1 MRLFIAEKPSLAEAI
16 AKGLGSADK
25 QRSCFIC
32 GNDVV
37 TWCYGHILEQF
48 EPQEYDEKYKSWD
61 IGLLPIIPDK
71 WQMKVKANAK
81 EQFKAVK
88 DLALKADT
96 IVNAGDPDR
105 EGQLLVDEVLNYIGV
120 LSKKPVQRILVNAL
134 DEKSVHEALRDL
146 RDNREFIGL
155 RNSALARSRAD
166 WIIGMNMTRACT
178 KHAEKAGYSSVVSV
192 GRVQTPTLGLVV
204 RREKEI
210 QDFHPVNYFQVRAT
224 WQHPQGEIVSHWQM
238 PEDMEGLD
246 AEGRLLEKARA
257 EAIVS
262 KVQGQT
268 GVIRKV
274 EQKEGQAQPPLPYS
288 LSALQI
294 AAGKKYGYSPQQV
307 LDTQQELYEKKLTT
321 YPRSDCDYLP
331 TNQLADVP
339 QILDNLGSL
348 SGDFE
353 KFVQE
358 ADRSLRSK
366 AWNDKKI
373 SAHHAIVPTTV
384 KANMD
389 ELTDMQRNLYKM
401 VAKAYLAQFY
411 PPQKFLTTRIE
422 IEASGETF
430 VANGKVILSPGWK
443 VLYQGEPT
451 NKDGDNEEIS
461 QLPAVQNGESVTNKE
476 AELVTKVTKPPKRF
490 TTSTLLAAM
499 KNIGGYVKD
508 KSLKPIL
515 KDCSGIGTE
524 ATRAGEIE
532 LLQERRYLKL
542 EKKELVPTEK
552 AMMII
557 QLLPDSITYPD
568 ITALWEKN
576 LEAISNRE
584 MSVQDFFSQQKT
596 YIQQLLQDAIHKE
609 IDPPQDI
616 PKCPQCGRPLKLI
629 TSKKNGKKYWI
640 CTDPERTCKSIFSD
654 KRGKPDF
661 NPAPAKKKTGGYG
674 KKNFKRKAG

>member
-1 MRLFIAEKPSLAEAI
+1 
-16 AKGLGSADK
+16 
-25 QRSCFIC
+25 
-32 GNDVV
+32 
-37 TWCYGHILEQF
+37 
-48 EPQEYDEKYKSWD
+48 
-61 IGLLPIIPDK
+61 
-71 WQMKVKANAK
+71 
-81 EQFKAVK
+81 
-88 DLALKADT
+88 
-96 IVNAGDPDR
+96 
-105 EGQLLVDEVLNYIGV
+105 
-120 LSKKPVQRILVNAL
+120 
-134 DEKSVHEALRDL
+134 
-146 RDNREFIGL
+146 
-155 RNSALARSRAD
+155 
-166 WIIGMNMTRACT
+166 
-178 KHAEKAGYSSVVSV
+178 
-192 GRVQTPTLGLVV
+192 
-204 RREKEI
+204 
-210 QDFHPVNYFQVRAT
+210 
-224 WQHPQGEIVSHWQM
+224 
-238 PEDMEGLD
+238 
-246 AEGRLLEKARA
+246 
-257 EAIVS
+257 
-262 KVQGQT
+262 
-268 GVIRKV
+268 
-274 EQKEGQAQPPLPYS
+274 
-288 LSALQI
+288 
-294 AAGKKYGYSPQQV
+294 
-307 LDTQQELYEKKLTT
+307 
-321 YPRSDCDYLP
+321 
-331 TNQLADVP
+331 
-339 QILDNLGSL
+339 
-348 SGDFE
+348 
-353 KFVQE
+353 
-358 ADRSLRSK
+358 
-366 AWNDKKI
+366 
-373 SAHHAIVPTTV
+373 
-384 KANMD
+384 MD
-389 ELTDMQRNLYKM
+389 ELTDMQRNLYEM
-401 VAKAYLAQFY
+401 VAIAYLAQFY
-411 PPQKFLTTRIE
+411 PPQKFLTTLIE
-422 IEASGETF
+422 IEATGETF

-451 NKDGDNEEIS
+451 NKDGDNEEIA

-499 KNIGGYVKD
+499 KNIGGYLKD

-596 YIQQLLQDAIHKE
+596 YIERLLDDAIHKE